1 MRRMMVAM
9 AFFLSLLFNGG
20 MLFLLLIAFRSDQLN
35 LAQKAGVAK
44 GQAYLSVQLLSSDTV
59 ALPLSKVEEVEEVEE
74 VERGVESEIEVE
86 KISFLDLNLDIA
98 DIDLATDSVSEV
110 LSRSKL
116 TIIAAKAPSEEQ
128 VIQEEA
134 LKALMP
140 AESILI
146 ENPNK
151 SGFERKREEKHEVN
165 KRPVERVEAKEPDS
179 PKLDRKDA
187 ERKKV
192 DRKNL
197 EEIQAKRKPQDS
209 MGKSTTAQ
217 EAPVTANAA
226 HEGRSGD
233 QFAQD
238 LMNSI
243 LQHIEGCYPEA
254 SKRRGEQGVVE
265 LILQAKGAE
274 IQVVLVKSSGY
285 PRLDRCAMASVERA
299 LKKSNIKTL
308 PQKTIKL
315 KPIRFQLR

>member
-35 LAQKAGVAK
+35 LAQKAGVAE
-44 GQAYLSVQLLSSDTV
+44 GQAYLSVQLLSSDAV
-59 ALPLSKVEEVEEVEE
+59 ALPLSKVEE

-86 KISFLDLNLDIA
+86 KIPSLDENVVL
-98 DIDLATDSVSEV
+98 DSVSEA
-110 LSRSKL
+110 LPRSKL
-116 TIIAAKAPSEEQ
+116 TIIVAKAPSEEQ

-134 LKALMP
+134 LKVLMP
-140 AESILI
+140 AEPILI

-209 MGKSTTAQ
+209 MGKSTSTAQ

>member
-35 LAQKAGVAK
+35 LAQKAGVAE
-44 GQAYLSVQLLSSDTV
+44 GQAYLSVQLLSSDAM
-59 ALPLSKVEEVEEVEE
+59 ALPLSKAEEVEE

-98 DIDLATDSVSEV
+98 DIDLATGSVSEV

-140 AESILI
+140 AEPILI

-151 SGFERKREEKHEVN
+151 SAFERKREEKHEVN

-209 MGKSTTAQ
+209 MGKSTSTAQ

-285 PRLDRCAMASVERA
+285 PRLDRCAKASVERA